1 MNIKGDHLLEHLRS
15 FGFRLEEKTNEGFL
29 RYTKTIGNL
38 MVTICN
44 GQFENKIRISML
56 EDKEGNIRTSYHDIL
71 NFVDLIGAF
80 HDAGLV
86 GTKDLTSFFEYVPQE
101 YDMNENPLISFPK
114 KPEGFM
120 AQ

>member
-1 MNIKGDHLLEHLRS
+1 MNIKNDQLLEHLRS
-15 FGFRLEEKTNEGFL
+15 FGFCLEEKTSEGFL

-38 MVTICN
+38 MITVCN

-56 EDKEGNIRTSYHDIL
+56 QDKEGKIRTSYHDIL
-71 NFVDLIGAF
+71 AYTDLIGALF
-80 HDAGLV
+80 EAGMV
-86 GTKDLTSFFEYVPQE
+86 GSKDLTSFLEYVPQD
-101 YDMNENPLISFPK
+101 YDMNENPLVGFPK